1 MCKFEALKQFEPYV
15 GLDHI
20 EFSPNHLFVA
30 KIDIEKYDLN
40 TANYIYESIQRC
52 LPEGSVLIG
61 LPKDVELQP
70 WNLEELDATI
80 AHLESLKE
88 KIK

>member
-1 MCKFEALKQFEPYV
+1 MCKFEALKQFEPYAD
-15 GLDHI
+15 LDYI
-20 EFSPNHLFVA
+20 DFSSHLFVA

-40 TANYIYESIQRC
+40 TANHIYESIQRC

-61 LPKDVELQP
+61 LPKDVELQS